1 MVEWKGVGRLCQSP
15 IKWTV
20 TELCQ
25 AIKSV
30 LCESVISEAVKLGEQ
45 LRHEAGVE
53 RAVEFINDIF
63 RK

>member
-1 MVEWKGVGRLCQSP
+1 M
-15 IKWTV
+15 
-20 TELCQ
+20 
-25 AIKSV
+25 IKSV
-30 LCESVISEAVKLGEQ
+30 LCERVVGEAVKLGEQ